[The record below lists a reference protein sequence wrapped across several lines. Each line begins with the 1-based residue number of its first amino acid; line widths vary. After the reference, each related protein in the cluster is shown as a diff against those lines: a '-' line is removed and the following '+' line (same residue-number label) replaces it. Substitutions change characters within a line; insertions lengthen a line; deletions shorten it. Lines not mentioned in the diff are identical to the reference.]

1 MKRLGVIVLL
11 TGCACGAWLLQ
22 RGEGTAPRP
31 AGVNAPSP
39 VAELM
44 VAGLGGF
51 RGVVSEFIWFRADR
65 LQDEGRFAELAQM
78 ASWLTFLEPYSPDVW
93 AYAAW
98 NLAYNISVMMPTPE
112 DRWRWVE
119 AGLKLLRDDGL
130 RLNPSEPVLYRELA
144 WLFLLKMGGGLDS
157 AAGTYQAAWAQ
168 QVRAAD
174 ASGDWRALKLDPA
187 VMKEVEAEYGA
198 QTWTHPY
205 AHALYWARAGLE
217 IARDPVVRREL
228 RQIVYQTL
236 IMETRQDPRF
246 AAAALR
252 EMKAAYQEAP
262 VMGLKDVME
271 KFRARYALP
280 AE

>member
-1 MKRLGVIVLL
+1 MKRLLCILNILL
-11 TGCACGAWLLQ
+11 LLLLCGCAPSQ
-22 RGEGTAPRP
+22 PR
-31 AGVNAPSP
+31 AQIAATTLP
-39 VAELM
+39 VYE
-44 VAGLGGF
+44 
-51 RGVVSEFIWFRADR
+51 
-65 LQDEGRFAELAQM
+65 
-78 ASWLTFLEPYSPDVW
+78 LTFRLCDGTGLTVTQLVTEAVSCLHDYS
-93 AYAAW
+93 
-98 NLAYNISVMMPTPE
+98 
-112 DRWRWVE
+112 
-119 AGLKLLRDDGL
+119 
-130 RLNPSEPVLYRELA
+130 LNVR
-144 WLFLLKMGGGLDS
+144 
-157 AAGTYQAAWAQ
+157 

-174 ASGDWRALKLDPA
+174 ASGDWRALKLDLA
-187 VMKEVEAEYGA
+187 VMKEVEAAYGE

-246 AAAALR
+246 AVAALR

-280 AE
+280 VE